1 MRQRY
6 DASSKWLIETQAGA
20 ILRLAGVGPVESW
33 RPLPGEVVQSRQ
45 LPDGLVEARLP
56 GRAEPVLFLIEVNT
70 YPDNR
75 VPGELLDDLA
85 LTYLNRRVVPEV
97 IALTLCPKGNLRVAP
112 DLRVTGPLGTATL
125 GGSWRVVELWTLPAS
140 DFLPLTDP
148 GLAPWLLLTHH
159 DGPPEP
165 LIQQCKD
172 VIEART
178 TGGTRANLL
187 AVTEILGGLRYDERT
202 LQAILRGGGKMIE
215 SPVLQRWLR
224 ESKAEALQGAVLK
237 ALASRFP
244 PVPADVSATVRLI
257 EDEDRLNTLIAAAY
271 TADSLDAFR
280 THLTTPAS

>member
-20 ILRLAGVGPVESW
+20 ILRLAGIGPVVSW
-33 RPLPGEVVQSRQ
+33 RPLPGEVVQARQ
-45 LPDGLVEARLP
+45 LPDGLVEATLA
-56 GRAEPVLFLIEVNT
+56 GRPDPVLFLIEVNT

-75 VPGELLDDLA
+75 VPGELLDDAA
-85 LTYLNRRVVPEV
+85 LTYLSRRVVPEV
-97 IALTLCPKGNLRVAP
+97 IALTLCPKGTVRIAP
-112 DLRVTGPLGTATL
+112 DLRVSSALGTAALT
-125 GGSWRVVELWTLPAS
+125 GAWRVVELWTLPAAA
-140 DFLPLTDP
+140 FLPLTDP
-148 GLAPWLLLTHH
+148 GLAPWLLLTQY

-172 VIEART
+172 VIEANT

-202 LQAILRGGGKMIE
+202 LQAILRRGGKMIE

-224 ESKAEALQGAVLK
+224 ESKVEALQGVVLK
-237 ALASRFP
+237 TISTRFP
-244 PVPADVSATVRLI
+244 PLPADVSAAVRLV
-257 EDEDRLNTLIAAAY
+257 EDEDRLQTLIDAAY
-271 TADSLDAFR
+271 TADSLAAFR